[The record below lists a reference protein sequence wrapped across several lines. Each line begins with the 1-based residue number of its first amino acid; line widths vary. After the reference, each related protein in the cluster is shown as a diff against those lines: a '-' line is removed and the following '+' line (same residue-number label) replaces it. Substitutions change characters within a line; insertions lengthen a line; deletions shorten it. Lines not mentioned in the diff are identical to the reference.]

1 MLRKR
6 GQVEVV
12 AVVIGIAV
20 LSLLYLVFVPLTEKC
35 KIIPTLPECS
45 SQAIQKEI
53 IFEAKPG
60 FLKQQLE
67 HAYYSLSPVELFTK
81 NEIETASILHNVET
95 EKTIFT
101 TGIQTGTFSIYG
113 KVEKIKLFI
122 AVREHNGALKVKVNG
137 NQVAVLK
144 GDGVLEAEVP
154 ISDLKKE
161 NTLTLES
168 TTPLLPWGRNYYT
181 IDNVQIEQFYSVFKL
196 SQTETLILEENL
208 SDVSSAK
215 LSLWVDC
222 IGQKNLVIM
231 LNNLKLL
238 DDYSCGLKSFDVKL
252 AKSNTFV
259 FKSDGDYYLHDIKL
273 DLKFKVND
281 YPTYHFDLNTDDLN
295 AIKSGKKSSL
305 LGIQFDSSEEK
316 SFDLYVNGILV
327 VKADTVKINWQASI
341 DRWLVDGQNSIK
353 IIPRTDVNIL
363 DLKLEI

>member
-1 MLRKR
+1 M
-6 GQVEVV
+6 V
-12 AVVIGIAV
+12 AVVIGVAI

-45 SQAIQKEI
+45 SQAVQKDV

-67 HAYYSLSPVELFTK
+67 HSYYSLSPVELFTK
-81 NEIETASILHNVET
+81 NEVNTASLLHNVET
-95 EKTIFT
+95 EKTIFA
-101 TGIQTGTFSIYG
+101 TGIQTGRFSVYG

-122 AVREHNGALKVKVNG
+122 SVREYNGALKIKVNG
-137 NQVAVLK
+137 NQIAVLK
-144 GDGVLEAEVP
+144 GNGVLEAEVP
-154 ISDLKKE
+154 VSDLKKE

-168 TTPLLPWGRNYYT
+168 TMPILPWGRNFYI
-181 IDNVQIEQFYSVFKL
+181 IDNVQIQQFYTVFKT
-196 SQTETLILEENL
+196 SQTQILNLEENF
-208 SDVSSAK
+208 SDVGSAR

-238 DDYSCGLKSFDVKL
+238 DDYSCGLKSFDIKPS
-252 AKSNTFV
+252 KSNVFI

-281 YPTYHFDLNTDDLN
+281 YPTYYFNLNADDLN
-295 AIKSGKKSSL
+295 MIRSGKKSSL

-316 SFDLYVNGILV
+316 NFDFYVNGILV

-341 DRWLVDGQNSIK
+341 DKWMRDGQNSIK
-353 IIPRTDVNIL
+353 IIPKTDVNIL
-363 DLKLEI
+363 DLKLEL